1 MVPIEETVV
10 AVESFNPSLDL
21 VSELAEKYF
30 SPRTDEAVDL
40 DGERR
45 IPLKPPPFVDR
56 MDKLLPSTGLVADAT
71 AVLKS

>member
-1 MVPIEETVV
+1 MVPTGETVV
-10 AVESFNPSLDL
+10 AVESCDPSLDL
-21 VSELAEKYF
+21 VSELAEKQF
-30 SPRTDEAVDL
+30 SPRTDGAGDL

-45 IPLKPPPFVDR
+45 MPLRPPPFVDR